1 MIGTV
6 IRPGLT
12 FSVEE
17 EGQTM
22 SKLTLSFITWKI
34 KIMLLMVTM
43 KTELLKLK
51 PTHHDRLTI
60 QVL

>member
-34 KIMLLMVTM
+34 KIMLLMVAM
-43 KTELLKLK
+43 KIELLRLK
-51 PTHHDRLTI
+51 PTHP
-60 QVL
+60 